1 MCHDCPWFERR
12 ESVAGSVTR
21 LTTVASP
28 LFSTSSYR
36 PFLLQTAANQPVPVQ
51 HTPTPVRR
59 RTAPKEPRLAVVAR
73 LLAEL
78 HVRLVYLPCRRLYWA
93 SFFRLSPTCCISPP
107 LPPFLFSYCDGLVC
121 REWTDGWLLFFFFF
135 FWIRFRPSDEIE
147 RIASNIERLL
157 GSLENIGSFDHFL
170 TGIAIEVDL

>member
-1 MCHDCPWFERR
+1 MCRDCPWFERR
-12 ESVAGSVTR
+12 ESVPGSVTR

-51 HTPTPVRR
+51 HTPTPVCR

-78 HVRLVYLPCRRLYWA
+78 HVRLVYLPCRRLYRA

-107 LPPFLFSYCDGLVC
+107 LPPFLFSYYDSPGVS
-121 REWTDGWLLFFFFF
+121 RVDGWMASSFFFFF
-135 FWIRFRPSDEIE
+135 FESAFGLVTRSNVSRARFGLE
-147 RIASNIERLL
+147 RFGKYHFFN
-157 GSLENIGSFDHFL
+157 ENRSM
-170 TGIAIEVDL
+170 DL

>member
-1 MCHDCPWFERR
+1 MCRDCPWFERR
-12 ESVAGSVTR
+12 ESVPGSVTR

-51 HTPTPVRR
+51 HTPTPVCR

-78 HVRLVYLPCRRLYWA
+78 HVRLVYLPCRRLYRA
-93 SFFRLSPTCCISPP
+93 SFFRLSPYLLYISSTSTFP
-107 LPPFLFSYCDGLVC
+107 LFLLRWSWCVASGRMDG
-121 REWTDGWLLFFFFF
+121 FFFFF
-135 FWIRFRPSDEIE
+135 FFFESVFGLVTRSNVSRARFGLE
-147 RIASNIERLL
+147 RFGKYHFFN
-157 GSLENIGSFDHFL
+157 ENRSM
-170 TGIAIEVDL
+170 DL

>member
-1 MCHDCPWFERR
+1 MCRDCPWFERR
-12 ESVAGSVTR
+12 ESVPGSVTR

-51 HTPTPVRR
+51 HTPTPVCR

-78 HVRLVYLPCRRLYWA
+78 HVRLVYLPCRRLYRA

-107 LPPFLFSYCDGLVC
+107 LPPFLFSYYDSPGVS
-121 REWTDGWLLFFFFF
+121 RVDGWMASSFFFF
-135 FWIRFRPSDEIE
+135 FWIGFRPSDEIE
-147 RIASNIERLL
+147 RIASKIWF
-157 GSLENIGSFDHFL
+157 GTFWKISFF
-170 TGIAIEVDL
+170 